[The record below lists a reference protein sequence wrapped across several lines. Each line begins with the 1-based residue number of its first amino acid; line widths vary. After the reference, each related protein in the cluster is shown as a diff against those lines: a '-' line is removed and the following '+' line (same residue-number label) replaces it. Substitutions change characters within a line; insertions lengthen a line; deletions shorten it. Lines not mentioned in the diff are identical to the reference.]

1 MQDTS
6 VMKEDLNMG
15 EIETLWGNEIKS
27 ELGLLA
33 DREIGTEEY
42 RITVDGI
49 TKLMDRKIELKKF
62 EAECTQ
68 KDVTHNLNQLEY
80 ELKLRQLEADKRD
93 RLIKNAI
100 SCVGIGLPLLVTIWG
115 TIVSLNFEKEGV
127 VTTGAGRG
135 FINKLFHWK

>member
-49 TKLMDRKIELKKF
+49 AKLMDRKIELKKF
-62 EAECTQ
+62 EAECAQ
-68 KDVTHNLNQLEY
+68 KDMVHNINQLEY

-93 RLIKNAI
+93 RLIKNVI